1 MGKKGFRLLTEGII
15 ITATMWETMLGK
27 GFKVSKCKT
36 LLRLATARIKLIRN
50 KRDSQVK
57 QLRKDIAQLLTSGQE
72 PSARIRVEHVIRE
85 ENIMAAYDMLEL
97 FCELIVVRLPIID
110 SQRLCPMD
118 LKEAI
123 SSLIFASPRCA
134 DLPELLQIRT
144 VFAAKYGKEFAAA
157 ACELRPD
164 CAVNRRIIEKLSV
177 RAPSGEVKLKLM
189 KEIAAEYNVAWDPSG
204 AEAELL
210 LTPEDLL
217 DGPSQFLGAHE
228 MPLTPSGV
236 GKLQVASSDVAK
248 TNSSIP
254 ISSKIVPRSSSDPTM
269 SSCHLVDDK
278 FEKQFIPFGKMPPQR
293 KNSLPLEHMEDH
305 PKEETYSQARQEAK
319 IEYTDVAAAAKAA
332 ADSANRAVAAAC
344 AAAELAKSFKSQAN
358 IGLLGNRDRRPDYTV
373 ASQDESSETDLDSD
387 SDEGHRSHIVP
398 PPPYPMSASKPVFDN
413 YNSHKESRQSTH
425 SRERFGDYDALDD
438 SSLEKLGV
446 DDKSSSFGA
455 NEYYY
460 GKVTVED
467 PAGGDKKQYDSRS
480 GKVRSSYNDST
491 RIGKSFADESRRL
504 STGHTTE
511 SKKQS
516 PCSDTRRR
524 MEYDQ
529 MTARFNA
536 LNPRR

>member
-1 MGKKGFRLLTEGII
+1 
-15 ITATMWETMLGK
+15 MLGK

-85 ENIMAAYDMLEL
+85 ENIMAAYDILEL

-144 VFAAKYGKEFAAA
+144 LFAAKYGKEFAAA

-210 LTPEDLL
+210 VTPEDLL

-254 ISSKIVPRSSSDPTM
+254 ISSKT
-269 SSCHLVDDK
+269 
-278 FEKQFIPFGKMPPQR
+278 
-293 KNSLPLEHMEDH
+293 
-305 PKEETYSQARQEAK
+305 ARQEAK
-319 IEYTDVAAAAKAA
+319 IEFTDVAAAAKAA

-344 AAAELAKSFKSQAN
+344 AAAELAKSFESQAN

-467 PAGGDKKQYDSRS
+467 PAAFNAQGSR
-480 GKVRSSYNDST
+480 GIIVT
-491 RIGKSFADESRRL
+491 EFQPRL
-504 STGHTTE
+504 
-511 SKKQS
+511 
-516 PCSDTRRR
+516 
-524 MEYDQ
+524 EYDQ

-536 LNPRR
+536 LLKPRR

>member
-1 MGKKGFRLLTEGII
+1 
-15 ITATMWETMLGK
+15 MLGK

-85 ENIMAAYDMLEL
+85 ENIMAAYDILEL

-236 GKLQVASSDVAK
+236 GKLQVASSD
-248 TNSSIP
+248 
-254 ISSKIVPRSSSDPTM
+254 
-269 SSCHLVDDK
+269 
-278 FEKQFIPFGKMPPQR
+278 
-293 KNSLPLEHMEDH
+293 
-305 PKEETYSQARQEAK
+305 ARQEAK
-319 IEYTDVAAAAKAA
+319 IEYSDVAAAAKAA

-413 YNSHKESRQSTH
+413 YNSHKESQQSTH

-480 GKVRSSYNDST
+480 GKVRSSYDDST

>member
-1 MGKKGFRLLTEGII
+1 L
-15 ITATMWETMLGK
+15 
-27 GFKVSKCKT
+27 
-36 LLRLATARIKLIRN
+36 
-50 KRDSQVK
+50 
-57 QLRKDIAQLLTSGQE
+57 KD
-72 PSARIRVEHVIRE
+72 
-85 ENIMAAYDMLEL
+85 
-97 FCELIVVRLPIID
+97 VVRLLMMLRD
-110 SQRLCPMD
+110 CG
-118 LKEAI
+118 
-123 SSLIFASPRCA
+123 
-134 DLPELLQIRT
+134 LLQ
-144 VFAAKYGKEFAAA
+144 
-157 ACELRPD
+157 
-164 CAVNRRIIEKLSV
+164 IIEKLSV

-217 DGPSQFLGAHE
+217 VGSWNKYCCQNSSFFSQVFGSDMIFSLFQDGPSQFLGAHE

-293 KNSLPLEHMEDH
+293 KNSLPLE

-332 ADSANRAVAAAC
+332 VDSANRAVAAAC

-480 GKVRSSYNDST
+480 GKVRSSYDDST

-516 PCSDTRRR
+516 PPCSDTRRR

>member
-1 MGKKGFRLLTEGII
+1 M
-15 ITATMWETMLGK
+15 ML
-27 GFKVSKCKT
+27 
-36 LLRLATARIKLIRN
+36 
-50 KRDSQVK
+50 RDCGHLQ
-57 QLRKDIAQLLTSGQE
+57 
-72 PSARIRVEHVIRE
+72 
-85 ENIMAAYDMLEL
+85 
-97 FCELIVVRLPIID
+97 IID
-110 SQRLCPMD
+110 
-118 LKEAI
+118 
-123 SSLIFASPRCA
+123 
-134 DLPELLQIRT
+134 
-144 VFAAKYGKEFAAA
+144 
-157 ACELRPD
+157 
-164 CAVNRRIIEKLSV
+164 KLSV

-217 DGPSQFLGAHE
+217 VGSWNKYCSQNSSFFSQFFGSDMIFSLFQDGPSQFLGAHE

-254 ISSKIVPRSSSDPTM
+254 ISSKTVPRSSSDPTM
-269 SSCHLVDDK
+269 TSCHLVDEK
-278 FEKQFIPFGKMPPQR
+278 FEKQFIPFGKMLPQR
-293 KNSLPLEHMEDH
+293 KNSLPLERMEDH
-305 PKEETYSQARQEAK
+305 PNEETYRQARQEAK

-358 IGLLGNRDRRPDYTV
+358 IGLLDRRPDYTV

-398 PPPYPMSASKPVFDN
+398 PPPYPMSASKPVFDS
-413 YNSHKESRQSTH
+413 YNSHKESWQSTR
-425 SRERFGDYDALDD
+425 SRERFGDYDAIDD

-467 PAGGDKKQYDSRS
+467 PAGGDNKKHHDSTS
-480 GKVRSSYNDST
+480 GKVRSSYDDSA
-491 RIGKSFADESRRL
+491 RIGKSFADQSRRL